1 MSDAIPELTAEQE
14 DTLEK
19 NLVWIISSPKSGT
32 TWLAWLLGSDDAF
45 RFDEPLIGLHL
56 GFMDKSEGTY
66 VRRIDKARNRA
77 NYFFSDEYK
86 ETWKYFVR
94 KLILNRIYAQFQNV
108 SKKVIIKEPNGSMGS
123 DIISECLPHSKM
135 ILLLRDGRDVLNS
148 QITALSKGGY
158 AAEASKIWKPLE
170 GQRRFNHIKLAA
182 QEWVKIVNI
191 FMKAHQSHSEED
203 KILIRYEDLRKDT
216 FEELKKIFN
225 FLQSDID
232 DSKIRK
238 IVERLTFENLPDDK
252 KGLGTTKQFAKV
264 GIWKERFSNK
274 EKKAMD
280 EIMGNTLRELGY

>member
-32 TWLAWLLGSDDAF
+32 TWLAQLLGSHDAF

-56 GFMDKSEGTY
+56 GFMEKRGNTH
-66 VRRIDKARNRA
+66 VRRIDKAKNRA

-86 ETWKYFVR
+86 ETWKYYVR
-94 KLILNRIYAQFQNV
+94 KLILNRIYAQFQYV
-108 SKKVIIKEPNGSMGS
+108 SKRIIIKEPNGSMGS
-123 DIISECLPHSKM
+123 DIISECLPHSKL

-148 QITALSKGGY
+148 QVTALSKEGY
-158 AAEASKIWKPLE
+158 AAKASKIWKPLE

-182 QEWVKIVNI
+182 HEWVSIVKI

-238 IVERLTFENLPDDK
+238 IVEKFTFENFPEDK
-252 KGLGTTKQFAKV
+252 KGLGTTRQFAKV
-264 GIWKERFSNK
+264 GIWKEKFSD
-274 EKKAMD
+274 EKKR
-280 EIMGNTLRELGY
+280 N